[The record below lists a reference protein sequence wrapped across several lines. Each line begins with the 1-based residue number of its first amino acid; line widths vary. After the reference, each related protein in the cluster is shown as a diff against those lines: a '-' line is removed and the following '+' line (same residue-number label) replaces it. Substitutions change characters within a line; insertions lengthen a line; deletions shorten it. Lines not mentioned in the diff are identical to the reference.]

1 MTNKE
6 LLARYQLM
14 IEQKIEELTELFSV
28 QVQVK
33 SIAEQSETQF
43 IDKQSLIDI
52 YDNQLNLLTKQ
63 LETYKN
69 KYNML
74 TNLISNFESYQYA
87 IDSIFYIFNISSFSE
102 V

>member
-1 MTNKE
+1 MTNKDN
-6 LLARYQLM
+6 LINIKRT
-14 IEQKIEELTELFSV
+14 IENEIERLYKDYSV
-28 QVQVK
+28 QLQLK
-33 SIAEQSETQF
+33 SIAEQSETKF

-52 YDNQLNLLTKQ
+52 YDNQLNLLIKQ

-69 KYNML
+69 KCNML

-87 IDSIFYIFNISSFSE
+87 IDSMFYIFNISSFSE

>member
-1 MTNKE
+1 MTNKDN
-6 LLARYQLM
+6 LINIRRT
-14 IEQKIEELTELFSV
+14 IENEIERLSIDYSV
-28 QVQVK
+28 QLQLK
-33 SIAEQSETQF
+33 SIAEQSETKF

-52 YDNQLNLLTKQ
+52 YDNQLNLLIKQ

-69 KYNML
+69 KFNMI

-87 IDSIFYIFNISSFSE
+87 IDSMFYIFNISSFME

>member
-1 MTNKE
+1 MTNKDN
-6 LLARYQLM
+6 LINIRR
-14 IEQKIEELTELFSV
+14 KIENEIERISKDYSV
-28 QVQVK
+28 QLQLK
-33 SIAEQSETQF
+33 SIAEQSETKF

-52 YDNQLNLLTKQ
+52 YDNQLNLLIKQ

-69 KYNML
+69 KFNMI

-87 IDSIFYIFNISSFSE
+87 IDSMFYIFNISSFME

>member
-1 MTNKE
+1 MTNKDNLINIRQTLE
-6 LLARYQLM
+6 NEIEKVSKEYAVNLQL
-14 IEQKIEELTELFSV
+14 
-28 QVQVK
+28 K
-33 SIAEQSETQF
+33 SIAEQSETKF

-52 YDNQLNLLTKQ
+52 YDAQLNIQLKK
-63 LETYKN
+63 LETYKE

-87 IDSIFYIFNISSFSE
+87 IDSMFYIFNISSFME

>member
-1 MTNKE
+1 MTNKDN
-6 LLARYQLM
+6 LINIRR
-14 IEQKIEELTELFSV
+14 KIENEIERLSIDYSV
-28 QVQVK
+28 QLQLK
-33 SIAEQSETQF
+33 SIAEQSETKF

-69 KYNML
+69 KFNMI

-87 IDSIFYIFNISSFSE
+87 IDSMFYIFNISSFME

>member
-1 MTNKE
+1 MTNKDN
-6 LLARYQLM
+6 LINIRR
-14 IEQKIEELTELFSV
+14 KIENEIERLSIDYSV
-28 QVQVK
+28 QLQLK
-33 SIAEQSETQF
+33 SIAEQSETKF

-52 YDNQLNLLTKQ
+52 YDNQLNLLIKQ
-63 LETYKN
+63 LETYKK

-87 IDSIFYIFNISSFSE
+87 IDSMFYIFNISSFTE

>member
-1 MTNKE
+1 MTNKDN
-6 LLARYQLM
+6 LINIRR
-14 IEQKIEELTELFSV
+14 KIENEIERLSIDYSV
-28 QVQVK
+28 QLQLK
-33 SIAEQSETQF
+33 SIAEQSETKF

-52 YDNQLNLLTKQ
+52 YDNQLNLLIKQ

-69 KYNML
+69 KFNMI

-87 IDSIFYIFNISSFSE
+87 IDSMFYIFNISSFME

>member
-1 MTNKE
+1 MTNKDN
-6 LLARYQLM
+6 LINIRC
-14 IEQKIEELTELFSV
+14 KIENEIEKLSINYSNQL
-28 QVQVK
+28 QLK
-33 SIAEQSETQF
+33 SIVEQSETKF
-43 IDKQSLIDI
+43 IDKQTLINI

-69 KYNML
+69 KFNMI

-87 IDSIFYIFNISSFSE
+87 IDSMFYIFNISSFME

>member
-1 MTNKE
+1 MTNKDNLINIKCKIDNE
-6 LLARYQLM
+6 
-14 IEQKIEELTELFSV
+14 IEKLSIDYSV
-28 QVQVK
+28 QLQLK
-33 SIAEQSETQF
+33 SIAEQSETKF
-43 IDKQSLIDI
+43 IDKQSLINI

-87 IDSIFYIFNISSFSE
+87 IDSMFYIFNISSFSE